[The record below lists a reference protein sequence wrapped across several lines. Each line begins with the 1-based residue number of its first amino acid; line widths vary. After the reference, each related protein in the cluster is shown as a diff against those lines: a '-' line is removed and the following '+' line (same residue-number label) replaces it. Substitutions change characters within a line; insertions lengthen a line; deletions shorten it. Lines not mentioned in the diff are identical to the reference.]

1 MNAKPSSTP
10 AALRRAGVALATLGW
25 TILVVLAA
33 SRITLAAPRDDGAL
47 FAGLALGM
55 ACLISGATLL
65 LLHALREGFGALD
78 SFFAAALA
86 RASQRKPDA
95 AQSPS
100 APAPRRGFI
109 GDRPYVLRS
118 NGAVEVETL
127 FGPRLFSSLADAED
141 FIGA

>member
-1 MNAKPSSTP
+1 MNAKSSPAPS
-10 AALRRAGVALATLGW
+10 AVRRAGVALGALGW
-25 TILVVLAA
+25 IGLILLAA
-33 SRITLAAPRDDGAL
+33 SRMATGAPRDGGAL

-55 ACLISGATLL
+55 ACLVTGCMLL
-65 LLHALREGFGALD
+65 VLHALREGFGALD

-86 RASQRKPDA
+86 RTAQRKPDA
-95 AQSPS
+95 PQNSE
-100 APAPRRGFI
+100 PAPRRGYI
-109 GDRPYVLRS
+109 GDRPYVLRG